1 MPIYTYRCNDC
12 DYQFEK
18 RQRMADDP
26 LTECIDCK
34 EGHVRRVVNSVGIV
48 FKGSGFYVTD
58 NRNGNGKGKTAT
70 NGSSANGSSANGETS
85 SSENSEKTS
94 AKAES
99 KKEDSKPK
107 AAKES
112 VKAGE

>member
-1 MPIYTYRCNDC
+1 MPIYTYRCKDC

-26 LTECIDCK
+26 LTECVHCE

-58 NRNGNGKGKTAT
+58 NRNGKGKGKAK
-70 NGSSANGSSANGETS
+70 ANGSGA
-85 SSENSEKTS
+85 EKTEKTEKTAS
-94 AKAES
+94 TAES
-99 KKEDSKPK
+99 KSESKPK

-112 VKAGE
+112 TKAAK

>member
-26 LTECIDCK
+26 LTECVHCQ

-58 NRNGNGKGKTAT
+58 NRNGNGKGKTKT
-70 NGSSANGSSANGETS
+70 NGGTNGDSPSSNGK
-85 SSENSEKTS
+85 SEKTAS
-94 AKAES
+94 AAES
-99 KKEDSKPK
+99 KKESKPK
-107 AAKES
+107 VSKEPTKTAA
-112 VKAGE
+112 

>member
-26 LTECIDCK
+26 LTECIDC
-34 EGHVRRVVNSVGIV
+34 EVGNVRRVVNSVGIV

-58 NRNGNGKGKTAT
+58 NRNGKV
-70 NGSSANGSSANGETS
+70 GSTS
-85 SSENSEKTS
+85 VQEFHAAIPRSLRQLGPNSDRGHRYE
-94 AKAES
+94 
-99 KKEDSKPK
+99 
-107 AAKES
+107 
-112 VKAGE
+112 

>member
-26 LTECIDCK
+26 LTECIDCE
-34 EGHVRRVVNSVGIV
+34 EGNVRRVVNSVGIV

-58 NRNGNGKGKTAT
+58 NRNGKGKTKTKGSST
-70 NGSSANGSSANGETS
+70 NGDSPSSNGK
-85 SSENSEKTS
+85 SEKAAS
-94 AKAES
+94 AAEPKPKVAKEPAKA
-99 KKEDSKPK
+99 
-107 AAKES
+107 S
-112 VKAGE
+112 V

>member
-1 MPIYTYRCNDC
+1 MPIYTYRCKDC

-26 LTECIDCK
+26 LTECVHCE

-58 NRNGNGKGKTAT
+58 NRNGKGKGKTK
-70 NGSSANGSSANGETS
+70 ANGNGANGDS
-85 SSENSEKTS
+85 PNSNEKTEATAS
-94 AKAES
+94 VAES
-99 KKEDSKPK
+99 KKDAKPK
-107 AAKES
+107 AGKEPAK
-112 VKAGE
+112 VA